1 MSDFIKEGTWA
12 LSKSPEKRQE
22 EGAFW
27 IAQIQELKDGIY
39 NVFGDDILFDHFDH
53 AIKRIEEMMAI
64 PEEEISEGLNEDVTI
79 PASLTQQYLTVKK
92 QMADKQTQRDQLM
105 KQVNQKDNEINIL
118 SKNLIAIEAKAAQEQ
133 GKEAAVKSGETAQP
147 ENKSEATA
155 SNESLIPG
163 LEVVTIS
170 DLLGEINEMEGWLAE
185 MGAEEFEEEGGE
197 IPGEVL
203 DVEEFEDDDEEGP
216 AEQDKEDVFAIRISD
231 PDEDEEIIAKVYKNE
246 DNDFW
251 KIRVVQGSEDP
262 LETMQFD
269 PDMEFVDIIEKLG
282 EIYDEVEEISMDEYQ
297 NLLDDKE
304 EIDSQYFPEE
314 DE

>member
-79 PASLTQQYLTVKK
+79 PANLTQQYLVVKK
-92 QMADKQTQRDQLM
+92 QIADKQTQKDQLM

-118 SKNLIAIEAKAAQEQ
+118 TKNLIAIEAKAAQEQ
-133 GKEAAVKSGETAQP
+133 GKEAAIKTGETAQP
-147 ENKSEATA
+147 ENKTEATSTS
-155 SNESLIPG
+155 SNESL
-163 LEVVTIS
+163 VSIS
-170 DLLGEINEMEGWLAE
+170 DLMTEINEMEGWLAE

-197 IPGEVL
+197 IAGEVL
-203 DVEEFEDDDEEGP
+203 DVEEFEDEEGP

-282 EIYDEVEEISMDEYQ
+282 EIYDEVEEVSMDEYQ
-297 NLLDDKE
+297 DLLDDKE
-304 EIDSQYFPEE
+304 EIDAQYFSKEE
-314 DE
+314 E

>member
-79 PASLTQQYLTVKK
+79 PANLTQQYLVVKK
-92 QMADKQTQRDQLM
+92 QIADKQTQKDQLM

-118 SKNLIAIEAKAAQEQ
+118 TKNLIAIEAKAAQEQ
-133 GKEAAVKSGETAQP
+133 GKEAAIKTGETAQP
-147 ENKSEATA
+147 ENKTEATSTS
-155 SNESLIPG
+155 SNESL
-163 LEVVTIS
+163 VSIS
-170 DLLGEINEMEGWLAE
+170 DLMTEINEMEGWLAE

-197 IPGEVL
+197 IAGEVL
-203 DVEEFEDDDEEGP
+203 DVEEFEDDEEGP

-282 EIYDEVEEISMDEYQ
+282 EIYDEVEEVSMDEYQ
-297 NLLDDKE
+297 DLLDDKE
-304 EIDSQYFPEE
+304 EIDAQYFSKEE
-314 DE
+314 E

>member
-79 PASLTQQYLTVKK
+79 PANLTQQYLVVKK
-92 QMADKQTQRDQLM
+92 QIADKQTQKDQLM

-118 SKNLIAIEAKAAQEQ
+118 TKNLIAIEAKAAQEQ
-133 GKEAAVKSGETAQP
+133 GKEAAIKTGETAQP
-147 ENKSEATA
+147 ENKTEATSTS
-155 SNESLIPG
+155 SNESL
-163 LEVVTIS
+163 VSIS
-170 DLLGEINEMEGWLAE
+170 DLMSEINEMEGWLAE

-197 IPGEVL
+197 IAGEVL
-203 DVEEFEDDDEEGP
+203 DVEEFEDDEEGP

-282 EIYDEVEEISMDEYQ
+282 EIYDEVEEVSMDEYQ
-297 NLLDDKE
+297 DLLDDKE
-304 EIDSQYFPEE
+304 EIDAQYFSKEE
-314 DE
+314 E

>member
-79 PASLTQQYLTVKK
+79 PANLTQQYLVVKK
-92 QMADKQTQRDQLM
+92 QIADKQTQKDQLM

-118 SKNLIAIEAKAAQEQ
+118 TKNLIAIEAKAAQEQ
-133 GKEAAVKSGETAQP
+133 GKEAAIKTGETAQP
-147 ENKSEATA
+147 ENKTEATSTS
-155 SNESLIPG
+155 SNESL
-163 LEVVTIS
+163 VSIS
-170 DLLGEINEMEGWLAE
+170 DLMTEINEMEGWLAE

-197 IPGEVL
+197 IAGEVL
-203 DVEEFEDDDEEGP
+203 DVEEFENDEEGP

-282 EIYDEVEEISMDEYQ
+282 EIYDEVEEVSMDEYQ
-297 NLLDDKE
+297 DLLDDKE
-304 EIDSQYFPEE
+304 EIDAQYFSKEE
-314 DE
+314 E